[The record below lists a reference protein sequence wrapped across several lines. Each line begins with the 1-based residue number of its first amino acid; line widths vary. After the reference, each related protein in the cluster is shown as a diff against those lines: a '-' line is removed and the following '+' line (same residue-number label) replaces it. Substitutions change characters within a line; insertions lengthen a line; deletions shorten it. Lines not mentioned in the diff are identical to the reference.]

1 MFGSTVSVH
10 YEDDDVAD
18 LRRERKAYPE
28 SYVVETLLFFL
39 TERTNDDRVEAEVG
53 SSDVGDGFSW
63 SRT

>member
-10 YEDDDVAD
+10 FEDDNTAD

-28 SYVVETLLFFL
+28 SYVFETLLFFL